1 MSASGNGVIDVF
13 EVSKWFGNVVA
24 VNEVSFQ
31 VHPGITALLGP
42 NGAGKTT
49 MLHLI
54 AGLAKCSDGQ
64 VTTLGEPVRNNPEIY
79 RRVGFM
85 PEHESVYG
93 FYTGRQLVQFS
104 AKLHGLNPVD
114 EAVDKAIHIVGME
127 DAQDRA
133 MGGYSRGMRQRM
145 RLAAAIVHDPE
156 VMILDEP
163 LNGTDPRQRIEFQQ
177 VMERLV
183 SQGRTILISSHI
195 LEEVETMAGRILL
208 MVSGKLAAS
217 GDFRAIRAKLD
228 EQAYQVR
235 IVVDDPR
242 KMAAAIVALE
252 DVDSINF
259 DDDGSIIVHSRKVA
273 TIQTNLP
280 RLALEN
286 GIRLTRMEAIDESLE
301 SMFEYIVE
309 R

>member
-1 MSASGNGVIDVF
+1 MTTQSNGVIDVAD
-13 EVSKWFGNVVA
+13 VSKWYGSVVA

-31 VHPGITALLGP
+31 VNPGITALLGP

-64 VTTLGEPVRNNPEIY
+64 ITTLGEPVRNNPSLY
-79 RRVGFM
+79 QRVGFM

-93 FYTGRQLVQFS
+93 FYTGRQLVEFS
-104 AKLHGLNPVD
+104 AKLYGLSPLG
-114 EAVDKAIHIVGME
+114 EAVDRAIQIV
-127 DAQDRA
+127 
-133 MGGYSRGMRQRM
+133 GGYSRGMRQRM
-145 RLAAAIVHDPE
+145 RLAAAIVHDPQ

-163 LNGTDPRQRIEFQQ
+163 LNGTDPRQRIEFQE
-177 VMERLV
+177 VMERLA

-235 IVVDDPR
+235 IVVDEPR
-242 KMAAAIVALE
+242 RMASAIVALD
-252 DVDSINF
+252 DVDSVSF
-259 DDDGSIIVHSRKVA
+259 DDDGSIVVLSRKVA
-273 TIQTNLP
+273 TIQTTLP
-280 RLALEN
+280 RMAQEN
-286 GIRLTRMEAIDESLE
+286 GIRLTRMEPIDESLE
-301 SMFEYIVE
+301 SLFEYIVE

>member
-1 MSASGNGVIDVF
+1 MTTQSNGVIDVAD
-13 EVSKWFGNVVA
+13 VSKWYGSVVA
-24 VNEVSFQ
+24 VNDVSFQ
-31 VHPGITALLGP
+31 VNPGITALLGP

-64 VTTLGEPVRNNPEIY
+64 ITTLGEPVRNNPSLY
-79 RRVGFM
+79 QRVGFM

-93 FYTGRQLVQFS
+93 FYTGRQLIELS
-104 AKLHGLNPVD
+104 AKLYGLSPLG
-114 EAVDKAIHIVGME
+114 EAVDRAIQIVGME
-127 DAQDRA
+127 DAQNRTMD
-133 MGGYSRGMRQRM
+133 GYSRGMRQRM
-145 RLAAAIVHDPE
+145 RLAAAIVHDPQ

-163 LNGTDPRQRIEFQQ
+163 LNGTDPRQRIEFQE
-177 VMERLV
+177 VMERLA

-235 IVVDDPR
+235 IVVDEPR
-242 KMAAAIVALE
+242 RMASAIVALD
-252 DVDSINF
+252 DVDSVSF
-259 DDDGSIIVHSRKVA
+259 DDDGSIVVLSRKVA
-273 TIQTNLP
+273 TIQTTLP
-280 RLALEN
+280 RMAQEN
-286 GIRLTRMEAIDESLE
+286 GIRLTRMEPIDESLE
-301 SMFEYIVE
+301 SLFEYIVE

>member
-1 MSASGNGVIDVF
+1 MTTQSNGVIDVAD
-13 EVSKWFGNVVA
+13 VSKWYGSVVA

-31 VHPGITALLGP
+31 VNPGITALLGP

-64 VTTLGEPVRNNPEIY
+64 ITTLGEPVRNNPSLY
-79 RRVGFM
+79 QRVGFM

-93 FYTGRQLVQFS
+93 FYTGRQLVEFS
-104 AKLHGLNPVD
+104 AKLYGLSPLG
-114 EAVDKAIHIVGME
+114 EAVDRAIQIV
-127 DAQDRA
+127 D
-133 MGGYSRGMRQRM
+133 GYSRGMRQRM
-145 RLAAAIVHDPE
+145 RLAAAIVHDPQ

-163 LNGTDPRQRIEFQQ
+163 LNGTDPRQRIEFQE
-177 VMERLV
+177 VMERLA

-235 IVVDDPR
+235 IVVDEPR
-242 KMAAAIVALE
+242 RMASAIVALD
-252 DVDSINF
+252 DVDSVSF
-259 DDDGSIIVHSRKVA
+259 DDDGSIVVLSRKVA
-273 TIQTNLP
+273 TIQTTLP
-280 RLALEN
+280 RMAQEN
-286 GIRLTRMEAIDESLE
+286 GIRLTRMEPIDESLE
-301 SMFEYIVE
+301 SLFEYIVE

>member
-1 MSASGNGVIDVF
+1 
-13 EVSKWFGNVVA
+13 
-24 VNEVSFQ
+24 
-31 VHPGITALLGP
+31 
-42 NGAGKTT
+42 
-49 MLHLI
+49 
-54 AGLAKCSDGQ
+54 
-64 VTTLGEPVRNNPEIY
+64 
-79 RRVGFM
+79 
-85 PEHESVYG
+85 
-93 FYTGRQLVQFS
+93 
-104 AKLHGLNPVD
+104 
-114 EAVDKAIHIVGME
+114 
-127 DAQDRA
+127 
-133 MGGYSRGMRQRM
+133 
-145 RLAAAIVHDPE
+145 
-156 VMILDEP
+156 MILDEP

-177 VMERLV
+177 VMEQLA

-235 IVVDDPR
+235 IVVDAPR

-252 DVDSINF
+252 DVDSVNF

-273 TIQTNLP
+273 AIQTNLP
-280 RLALEN
+280 RLAMEN

-301 SMFEYIVE
+301 SLFEYIVE

>member
-1 MSASGNGVIDVF
+1 MSGQPNSVIDV
-13 EVSKWFGNVVA
+13 ENVSKWFGNVVA

-31 VHPGITALLGP
+31 VQSGITALLGP

-64 VTTLGEPVRNNPEIY
+64 ITTLGEPVRNNPSLY
-79 RRVGFM
+79 KRVGFM

-93 FYTGRQLVQFS
+93 FYTGRQMVEFS
-104 AKLHGLNPVD
+104 AKLFGMNPLRESID
-114 EAVDKAIHIVGME
+114 NAIQIVGME
-127 DAQDRA
+127 DAQDRK

-145 RLAAAIVHDPE
+145 RLASAIVHDPE

-163 LNGTDPRQRIEFQQ
+163 LNGTDPRQRIEFQR
-177 VMERLV
+177 VMERLA

-208 MVSGKLAAS
+208 MVSGKLAAA

-235 IVVDDPR
+235 IVVDKPR
-242 KMAAAIVALE
+242 KMASAIVALE
-252 DVDSINF
+252 DVDSLNF
-259 DDDGSIIVHSRKVA
+259 EDDGSLIVHSRKIA
-273 TIQTNLP
+273 SIQTNLP
-280 RLALEN
+280 RLAKEN
-286 GIRLTRMEAIDESLE
+286 GIRLSRMEAIDESLE
-301 SMFEYIVE
+301 SLFEYIVE